1 MTVYAELSYCVSEL
15 ETLKRLELASQKKVY
30 REASVHANQL
40 GQSREANFLS
50 KLSPTTTR
58 DLQP

>member
-15 ETLKRLELASQKKVY
+15 ETLELASQKKVY
-30 REASVHANQL
+30 RGASVHANQL

-50 KLSPTTTR
+50 KLSPTTR
-58 DLQP
+58 DLEP